1 MSDDFLFLQRTMGT
15 LTNETRLKILGL
27 LALHACS
34 LEELALL
41 LEIKV
46 SPVARH
52 IRKLQQLGL
61 IEKRPERTGEAVR
74 YTLNMETFLMLKSSW
89 YTAQTALQ
97 ERDEI
102 ALDEGV
108 FEEWERKIIRQFFM
122 GTQLT
127 AIPAGRKQLAVIVK
141 WFAHLFEVGKSYQEK
156 EVNELIQRHYY
167 DYAFF
172 KKDLVGRGFMRREN
186 GLLWRVHSSQASGRV
201 PD

>member
-1 MSDDFLFLQRTMGT
+1 MSNDSLFLQQTMGI

-27 LALHACS
+27 VLLHACS
-34 LEELALL
+34 LEELALS

-46 SPVARH
+46 SAVARH
-52 IRKLQQLGL
+52 LRKLQQLGL
-61 IEKRPERTGEAVR
+61 IERRPAKIGEPVR
-74 YTLNMETFLMLKSSW
+74 YKLDTETFFALKSSW
-89 YTAQTALQ
+89 YTVQTALQ
-97 ERDEI
+97 VRDEI

-108 FEEWERKIIRQFFM
+108 FEEWERKIIRQFFT

-127 AIPAGRKQLAVIVK
+127 AIPAGRKPLAVIVK

-156 EVNELIQRHYY
+156 EVNEIIQRHYY

-186 GLLWRVHSSQASGRV
+186 GILWRVHPSQESEYSL
-201 PD
+201 D